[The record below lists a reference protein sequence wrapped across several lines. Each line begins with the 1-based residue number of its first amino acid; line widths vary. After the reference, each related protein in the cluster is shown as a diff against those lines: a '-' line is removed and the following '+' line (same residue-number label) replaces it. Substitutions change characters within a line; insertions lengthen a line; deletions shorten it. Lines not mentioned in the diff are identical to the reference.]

1 MTSTRTAHR
10 AFFAV
15 AALLLASSVA
25 VTISWGLSMSSMAGM
40 PMPGG
45 WTMSMTWMRMPGRTW
60 PGAASAFVGMWVV
73 MMAAMMLPS
82 LIPVLWRYHE
92 RVGAMA
98 PAWAG
103 RSTMAVAAGYFAVW
117 TALGIAAFPLGVAL
131 AELAMQQPAAARVA
145 PAAGALLVLIVGAT
159 QFSAGKARHLACCR
173 DVPVDG
179 PAPHPRMQPA
189 WRAGWRHGLRCA
201 RACAGPTAV
210 LFALGVMDPVVMVLV
225 STAITLE
232 RLMPASARAIG
243 VACAVVGLV
252 LLGRAAGLA

>member
-1 MTSTRTAHR
+1 VSR
-10 AFFAV
+10 AAARGAFAGV
-15 AALLLASSVA
+15 TALLFVLSTAS
-25 VTISWGLSMSSMAGM
+25 TIAWTASMSAMGGM

-117 TALGIAAFPLGVAL
+117 TALGIAAFPLGVTL
-131 AELAMQQPAAARVA
+131 AELAMQQPAAARVV

-159 QFSAGKARHLACCR
+159 QFSAAKARHLACCR

-210 LFALGVMDPVVMVLV
+210 LFALGVMDPVVMALV
-225 STAITLE
+225 GAAITLE
-232 RLMPASARAIG
+232 RLVPSGARAIG
-243 VACAVVGLV
+243 LACALGGLV